1 MHRILLVD
9 DDPSILQVNQ
19 EYLQKAG
26 MEVVIADNVS
36 DAMDVMFRGIVDC
49 VVLDV
54 IFDQRA
60 MGYNF
65 CSALKKIS
73 DVPVIFLTSLDSEDA
88 MVKSFVSGGVDYISK
103 PYSLKELQIRIEARI
118 AASKQTVNQDIL
130 EYWPLRIN
138 RTTREVAIY
147 NELLHITYSEYEI
160 LLVLAEHRGIVY
172 SIQEL
177 YQNIWKMQDMD
188 NEQTVQVHIAHLRKK
203 LDQACPR
210 HHFIETVWG
219 KGYCFVPPKGKKL

>member
-188 NEQTVQVHIAHLRKK
+188 NVQTVQVHIAHLRKK